1 MNKEIIQQHADEA
14 EVQIQFEDF
23 DAGHQVAVLIV
34 MPNGV
39 RRTQAFPA
47 GTQAKTVTD
56 WIDHDVTRFWKG
68 EPKKAAK
75 KGAK

>member
-1 MNKEIIQQHADEA
+1 MNYDLIRQHADESDVQVQF
-14 EVQIQFEDF
+14 ECGGEVLVQIF
-23 DAGHQVAVLIV
+23 

-39 RRTQAFPA
+39 KREKSFPA

>member
-1 MNKEIIQQHADEA
+1 MNYDLIRQHADETG
-14 EVQIQFEDF
+14 VQIQFDCGDE
-23 DAGHQVAVLIV
+23 VLVQIF

-39 RRTQAFPA
+39 ERSQSFPA

-68 EPKKAAK
+68 EPKKAAAK

>member
-1 MNKEIIQQHADEA
+1 MNYDLIRQHADESDVQVQF
-14 EVQIQFEDF
+14 ECGDEVLVQIF
-23 DAGHQVAVLIV
+23 

-39 RRTQAFPA
+39 KREKSFPA

>member
-1 MNKEIIQQHADEA
+1 MNYDLIRQHVDELD
-14 EVQIQFEDF
+14 VQIQFEC
-23 DAGHQVAVLIV
+23 GEEVLVQIF

-39 RRTQAFPA
+39 RREKSFPA
-47 GTQAKTVTD
+47 DTQAKTVTD

>member
-1 MNKEIIQQHADEA
+1 MNYDLIRQHADELD
-14 EVQIQFEDF
+14 VQIQFDCGET
-23 DAGHQVAVLIV
+23 VLVQIF

-39 RRTQAFPA
+39 KREQSFPADTQAN
-47 GTQAKTVTD
+47 TVTD

>member
-1 MNKEIIQQHADEA
+1 MNYDLIRQHADDHG
-14 EVQIQFEDF
+14 VQIQFECGED
-23 DAGHQVAVLIV
+23 VLVQIF

-39 RRTQAFPA
+39 KREKTFPA
-47 GTQAKTVTD
+47 STQAKTVTN

>member
-1 MNKEIIQQHADEA
+1 MNKELIQQHADDA
-14 EVQIQFEDF
+14 EVQVQFEDQADGTVSAQIF
-23 DAGHQVAVLIV
+23 

-39 RRTQAFPA
+39 TRTQAFPA
-47 GTQAKTVTD
+47 GAHAKTVTD

-68 EPKKAAK
+68 EPKKAPAK

>member
-1 MNKEIIQQHADEA
+1 MNYDLIRQHADETG
-14 EVQIQFEDF
+14 VQIQFDCGDE
-23 DAGHQVAVLIV
+23 VLVQIF

-39 RRTQAFPA
+39 TRTRAFPA

-68 EPKKAAK
+68 EPKKAPAK

>member
-1 MNKEIIQQHADEA
+1 MNYDLIRQHADDLDVQVQFDCGE
-14 EVQIQFEDF
+14 EVLVQIF
-23 DAGHQVAVLIV
+23 

-39 RRTQAFPA
+39 TRSQSFAA
-47 GTQAKTVTD
+47 GTQARTVTE

-68 EPKKAAK
+68 EPKKAAAK

>member
-1 MNKEIIQQHADEA
+1 MNYDLIRQHADEA
-14 EVQIQFEDF
+14 GVQIQFDCGDEALVQIF
-23 DAGHQVAVLIV
+23 

-39 RRTQAFPA
+39 TRQQSFAPNTH
-47 GTQAKTVTD
+47 AKTVTD

-68 EPKKAAK
+68 EPKKATAK

>member
-1 MNKEIIQQHADEA
+1 MNFDLIRQHADELD
-14 EVQIQFEDF
+14 VQIQFDCGDE
-23 DAGHQVAVLIV
+23 VLVQIF

-39 RRTQAFPA
+39 RREKSFPA
-47 GTQAKTVTD
+47 GTDAKNVTD

>member
-1 MNKEIIQQHADEA
+1 MNYDLIRQHADETG
-14 EVQIQFEDF
+14 VQIQFDCGE
-23 DAGHQVAVLIV
+23 QVLVQIS

-39 RRTQAFPA
+39 QRSQSFPPN
-47 GTQAKTVTD
+47 TQAKTVTD